1 MIMINIM
8 IMITTTTK
16 VVIINSLRPSS
27 EAPQRLAPSRPSD
40 AILTPCEGL
49 KEIQGI
55 DHPKYGSSQGLQGVY
70 HCCFCKSVGNFG
82 PLGPWVSLKYAKG
95 VYGLESWQQRHTHTY
110 SYSYI
115 PFKCIQLH
123 AITYSYSYIRI
134 QLHTHTDM
142 YIIHIHRKIM
152 NGHIIYIRDHPW
164 P

>member
-1 MIMINIM
+1 MMTIIIMIIIMIMIMIMINIM

-95 VYGLESWQQRHTHTY
+95 VYGLESWQQRHTHTHIHTVTYHSSAY
-110 SYSYI
+110 SY
-115 PFKCIQLH
+115 
-123 AITYSYSYIRI
+123 T
-134 QLHTHTDM
+134 QLHTVTATYAYNYTHTQTCISYT
-142 YIIHIHRKIM
+142 YIER
-152 NGHIIYIRDHPW
+152 
-164 P
+164 